1 MAMLIPALIIVAILA
16 WPIWLLLGM
25 MEVRTSRAAIL
36 STAIPPTL
44 LAIAAVVFALLNK
57 EALGEGPTINIFWQ
71 VGAGLTVAAFLSSF
85 VFAIMR
91 KWEMAKGT
99 GFGSSIGFFALLVDV
114 VLAFFWEMWRKK

>member
-1 MAMLIPALIIVAILA
+1 MLIVIAAIVAFA
-16 WPIWLLLGM
+16 WFIFLLLLM
-25 MEVRTSRAAIL
+25 MDVRTSGAAIL

-44 LAIAAVVFALLNK
+44 MAIAAVVFALLNK

-91 KWEMAKGT
+91 KWEIAKGT
-99 GFGSSIGFFALLVDV
+99 CFGSSIGLFALLIDV
-114 VLAFFWEMWRKK
+114 VLAFLL